1 MFAFK
6 KRKKKIAKIVWGN
19 GKTIQCVR
27 VTENDRVK

>member
-6 KRKKKIAKIVWGN
+6 KRKKRLHVWGN

>member
-6 KRKKKIAKIVWGN
+6 KRKKKRLHVWGN